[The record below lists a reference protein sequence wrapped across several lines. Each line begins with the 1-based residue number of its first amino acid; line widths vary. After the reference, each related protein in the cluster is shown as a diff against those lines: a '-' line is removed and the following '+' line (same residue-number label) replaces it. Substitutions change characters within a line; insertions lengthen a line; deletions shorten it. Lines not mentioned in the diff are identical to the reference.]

1 MSHSPLL
8 QAKDVTL
15 TYSRRQGFLST
26 FTHQALKGLSL
37 DLYPGETLGI
47 LGKNGEG
54 KTSLMRI
61 LAGVIK
67 PTSGQ
72 IICAPDIHRML
83 LSIGIGFMTNATGRE
98 NALYS
103 SMLQGA
109 SYKKAKSL
117 LNEIAE
123 FAELGEFFDQPVSTY
138 SSGMKSR
145 LGFATAIMADIDI
158 MLLDEVL
165 SVGDVN
171 FKQKAEEAML
181 NKLNGNQ
188 TTVFVSH
195 SAAQVIK
202 ICNRAIWIDGG
213 KICAEGD
220 VNLVTD
226 KYHQHM
232 HMLELQRIEQEK
244 LVSATA

>member
-1 MSHSPLL
+1 MSHSPIL

-15 TYSRRQGFLST
+15 TYSRRQGFLKT
-26 FTHQALKGLSL
+26 FTHQALKGISL

-72 IICAPDIHRML
+72 IICSPTIHRML
-83 LSIGIGFMTNATGRE
+83 LSIGIGFMANATGRE

-158 MLLDEVL
+158 MFLDEVL
-165 SVGDVN
+165 SVGDIN
-171 FKQKAEEAML
+171 FKQKAEAAML

-195 SAAQVIK
+195 SAPQVQK

-220 VNLVTD
+220 VFVVAD
-226 KYHQHM
+226 RYHQ
-232 HMLELQRIEQEK
+232 HMLELQK
-244 LVSATA
+244 LEDERNKLINN